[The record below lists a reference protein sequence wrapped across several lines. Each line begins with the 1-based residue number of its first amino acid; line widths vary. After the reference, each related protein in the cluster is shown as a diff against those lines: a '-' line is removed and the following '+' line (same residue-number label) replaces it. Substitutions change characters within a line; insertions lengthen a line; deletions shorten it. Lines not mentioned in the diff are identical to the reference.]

1 MKAQKEK
8 KIQEEK
14 KVTKRYQGYWAK
26 LAENQ
31 KMKKNQTKI
40 RNLAPEIVSTQQA
53 DCNPAI
59 TNSPM
64 GDDRDTCNILE
75 HSIPSN
81 QLKSE
86 NTIALDAQLGQNR
99 GFK

>member
-1 MKAQKEK
+1 MELFDLFLHEGV
-8 KIQEEK
+8 I
-14 KVTKRYQGYWAK
+14 
-26 LAENQ
+26 
-31 KMKKNQTKI
+31 NQTKI

-86 NTIALDAQLGQNR
+86 MKSEIKIALGAQLRQDG

>member
-1 MKAQKEK
+1 
-8 KIQEEK
+8 
-14 KVTKRYQGYWAK
+14 
-26 LAENQ
+26 
-31 KMKKNQTKI
+31 MKKNQTKI

-75 HSIPSN
+75 PSN

-86 NTIALDAQLGQNR
+86 NKIALDAQLDQDR
-99 GFK
+99 GYK